1 MEDIYLYMLFG
12 LALLAVIDLIV
23 GVSNDAV
30 NFLNSALGSKAI
42 SFKTIM
48 IVASVGVAV
57 GAIFSSGM
65 MEVARKGIFNP
76 GEFMFDEIMIIFM
89 AVMITDIILL
99 DFFNSIGLPTS
110 TTVSIVFE
118 LLGAAV
124 AIAILKVY
132 SSGDPLSNLLN
143 FINTSKATEIIFGIV
158 VSVLI
163 AFTVG
168 GIIQWITRFLMTFNF
183 EDKNK
188 WYGAIFSGI
197 ALTAIT
203 YFIFI
208 KGIKGTTYADDN
220 LSLLNGL
227 TIKDF
232 LELKV
237 GWIIV
242 VSSIFWS
249 LSSFVMIK
257 FLKTNIYKLIII
269 VGTFALALAFAGND
283 LVNFIGVPVAAYNS
297 YLEWSISG
305 IEASNFP
312 MDILATKV
320 PTNNFLLLCAGLIM
334 VMTLWLSSKS
344 KSVVQ
349 TSIDLSNQNSVNE
362 RFKPNFISRIIV
374 RYSIKTSNLISSS
387 CPDKFKNLVNER
399 FNQSNT
405 LLNKIDIKERPAFDM
420 VRAAVNLMV
429 ASVLISIATSMKL
442 PLSTTYVT
450 FMVAM
455 GTSLA
460 DRAWGSE
467 SAVYRVAGVLN
478 VIAGWFFTAIVAFT
492 AAALVAFLMNLNV
505 QIMFPILLFTAIG
518 LLINSSIKYRNN
530 KITSDSLSLNSN
542 AETRSVKGV
551 ISESSKTVS
560 KALKRGGKIY
570 MTIITCLAQQDVNQ
584 LKKNKKNIAKL
595 SDEIEELR
603 DNVFYFIK
611 NLDESSVGASGFYI
625 QILGSLQDMVESLK
639 SINKLSFN
647 HVNNNHKK
655 LKFTQMNELS
665 KISKATEEMFFKA
678 CEILKNQS
686 LEKID
691 SLISEIEIRKNLLR
705 NSHEAQVIRTRNDES
720 SPKNTTLYFSLLLET
735 NDLLKVISNLLGE
748 YNSSYKLI
756 SKKENQ

>member
-1 MEDIYLYMLFG
+1 MLFG

-76 GEFMFDEIMIIFM
+76 GEFMFDEIMVIFM

-492 AAALVAFLMNLNV
+492 AAALVAFLMNLNI